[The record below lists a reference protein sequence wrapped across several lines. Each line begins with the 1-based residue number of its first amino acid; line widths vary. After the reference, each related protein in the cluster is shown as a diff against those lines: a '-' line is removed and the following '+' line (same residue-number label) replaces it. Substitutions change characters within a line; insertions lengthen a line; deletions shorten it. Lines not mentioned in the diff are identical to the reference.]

1 MPEKTPK
8 YGMVI
13 DLKRCIGCD
22 TCTVA
27 CRAENATSKGVLFN
41 RVHKFE
47 VGKYPHSKLGFLP
60 VTCMHCGKPECEKQ
74 CPTGA
79 TKQREDGIVVIDA
92 EKCMGC
98 QYCVVTCP
106 YSVRYYLD
114 EIKPYVKG
122 SETPYEK
129 KGKKKHKKGAVEKCD
144 FCLKRVEKGLDPA
157 CVTSCIANARH
168 FGDLDDPNSEVS
180 KLIAL
185 RRGYTLNPE
194 LGTEPSV
201 YYLPDY

>member
-1 MPEKTPK
+1 MMTK

-27 CRAENATSKGVLFN
+27 CRAEHATSKGGLFN
-41 RVHKFE
+41 RVFKFE
-47 VGKYPHSKLGFLP
+47 VGKYPNSKLGFLP

-79 TKQREDGIVVIDA
+79 TRRREDGIVVVDS

-106 YSVRYYLD
+106 YGTRYFLD
-114 EIKPYVKG
+114 EIKEYVKG
-122 SETPYEK
+122 RETPYEK
-129 KGKKKHKKGAVEKCD
+129 KGRKKHRKGAVEKCD
-144 FCLKRVEKGLDPA
+144 FCLERLEKGMQPA
-157 CVTSCIANARH
+157 CVTSCIATARY
-168 FGDLDDPNSEVS
+168 FGDLNDPNSEVS
-180 KLIAL
+180 RLVAL